1 MTITAGTIFLCSV
14 QECLPTD
21 TDLLLATY
29 KGESHLTCDIRN
41 RRLTL
46 VRFRTIMSMK
56 SD

>member
-14 QECLPTD
+14 KECLPTD

-29 KGESHLTCDIRN
+29 KGESHLTCGMRN
-41 RRLTL
+41 HRLTL